1 MTDEML
7 VALAKEEG
15 FANAAVISTAEIV
28 FDEAFRPYCAE
39 NLCGKYGVNYSCP
52 PDCGTPEE
60 MKKRV
65 LEHKHALVLQS
76 IWPISNYKDGEAI
89 KKAKGLHNAAGLRLM
104 KRLREEGHRG
114 FMIGSSG
121 CSLCNPCAITEG
133 KPCNFPDLK
142 FSCISAFCIH
152 ARKLAESAGME
163 YDGNGNLPLFG
174 LYVAIKTK
182 KTAEEIFRRFI

>member
-7 VALAKEEG
+7 IKYALEEG
-15 FANAAVISTAEIV
+15 FSHAAVVDTADIV

-52 PDCGTPEE
+52 PDCGTPEA

-76 IWPISNYKDGEAI
+76 IWPISDYKDGAAI
-89 KKAKGLHNAAGLRLM
+89 KKAKGSHNAASIKLI
-104 KRLREEGHRG
+104 KRLREEGHQG

-121 CSLCNPCAITEG
+121 CALCDKCAITEG
-133 KPCNFPDLK
+133 RPCKFPD
-142 FSCISAFCIH
+142 FQYSCISAFCIH
-152 ARKLAESAGME
+152 ARKLAETAGME

-174 LYVAIKTK
+174 LYVCD
-182 KTAEEIFRRFI
+182 